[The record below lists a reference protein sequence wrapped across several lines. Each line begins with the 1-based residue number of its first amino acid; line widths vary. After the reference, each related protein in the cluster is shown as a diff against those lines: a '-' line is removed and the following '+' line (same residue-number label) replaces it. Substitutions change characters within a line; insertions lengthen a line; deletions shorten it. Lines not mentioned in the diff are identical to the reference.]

1 MKKLTLTLALL
12 LSMTSFA
19 QAYAKWTPDGYK
31 SNGVTVMPTD
41 NGGYY
46 IYN

>member
-1 MKKLTLTLALL
+1 MKKITLAFALI

-31 SNGVTVMPTD
+31 TGGVTVMPLD
-41 NGGYY
+41 NGSYY